1 MNMDVPA
8 TKVSATRTCP
18 DLPGDLPYR
27 LEEFSPDDIEYELE
41 EMESRN
47 LRLIE
52 NWQASGIFLRLVC
65 LALQMRRFTLKI
77 KSKLMRY
84 SM

>member
-1 MNMDVPA
+1 MDVPA

-52 NWQASGIFLRLVC
+52 NWQASGIFLWIFKASLSSLEKCVG
-65 LALQMRRFTLKI
+65 
-77 KSKLMRY
+77 SP
-84 SM
+84 